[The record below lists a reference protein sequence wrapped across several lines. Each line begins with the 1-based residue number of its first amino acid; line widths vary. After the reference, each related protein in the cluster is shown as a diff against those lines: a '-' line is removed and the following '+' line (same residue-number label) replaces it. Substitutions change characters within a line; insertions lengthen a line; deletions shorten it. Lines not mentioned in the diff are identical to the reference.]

1 VYGSFIIGNVTL
13 PTFLNLPERGSKP
26 RATGLTHVLDKGA
39 SVAATEGVLTTAA
52 EHVDIW
58 KFGWGI
64 AYLDPGL
71 STKLKLLADAGVL
84 SCVGGTLLEIAWT
97 QGTAHRCLDWAGQVG
112 FPCVEVSRGV
122 AAMTLEAKSELVRRA
137 ASRFVVL
144 SEVGRKDPRADLDPG
159 QWAVEVAADLES
171 GARWVIAEGRESGTV
186 GLYDA
191 DGAVR
196 EEVVTAVVG
205 AGGVDKVLFEAPRKD
220 QQAWFIRRFG
230 PDVNLANIAL
240 DDALPLET
248 LRRGLRA
255 DTFDPQA
262 QRVRT

>member
-1 VYGSFIIGNVTL
+1 MFGPGFLDL
-13 PTFLNLPERGSKP
+13 PGRPGKP
-26 RATGLTHVLDKGA
+26 RRTGITHVLDRGLPLA
-39 SVAATEGVLTTAA
+39 QATDLLEQN
-52 EHVDIW
+52 ESYVDVW

-71 STKLKLLADAGVL
+71 SKKMALLAGAGVL
-84 SCVGGTLLEIAWT
+84 SCVGGTLLEIAWA
-97 QGTAHRCLDWAGQVG
+97 QGRASRCLDWASEVG

-122 AAMTLEAKSELVRRA
+122 APMTPEAKADLIHRA
-137 ASRFVVL
+137 SGRFVVVA
-144 SEVGRKDPRADLDPG
+144 EVGSKDPHAQADPG

-196 EEVVTAVVG
+196 EDIVTAVVR

-220 QQAWFIRRFG
+220 QQAWFIRAFG
-230 PDVNLANIAL
+230 PEVNLANVAL
-240 DDALPLET
+240 DDTLGLET

-255 DTFDPQA
+255 DTCELRSPEVA
-262 QRVRT
+262 T